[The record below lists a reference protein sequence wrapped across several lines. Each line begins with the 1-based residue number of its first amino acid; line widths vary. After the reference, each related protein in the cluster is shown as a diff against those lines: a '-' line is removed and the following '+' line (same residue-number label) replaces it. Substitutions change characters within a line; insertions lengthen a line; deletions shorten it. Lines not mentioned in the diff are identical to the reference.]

1 MTKEQI
7 EQMVNA
13 FLCWKLPQ
21 TFNPDC
27 YISFAPKPDYRGN
40 PPTWPVG
47 TNLFS
52 YTEAKAM
59 VEHMLA
65 ALSPAP
71 TVPEGWR
78 LVPKVPTWD
87 MTRAAFLA
95 PMSRHTCSC
104 GGTVSAGISHGRAAE
119 LYSAMLTA
127 APQPPVVE
135 VHHEPFIE
143 VLPVKGD
150 YCVATKWRDG
160 HFQDPFAVGFYDGM
174 TGDMHLVVD
183 EHGKQFRRGG
193 FRRVAKIDDEI
204 GAWIAK
210 NGPLLEA
217 SPGGTLTLWGMLTAA
232 ATPEADRI
240 DADEAP
246 APVVE
251 GWRDIASAPK
261 NNTSRLVW
269 CPLDRCIYCVAW
281 VDNSEYPPAK
291 SGWQVFGGG
300 EIIDGVTHWQP
311 LPAPPAAP
319 EAGR

>member
-1 MTKEQI
+1 MADPAELMNGFCEDCI
-7 EQMVNA
+7 
-13 FLCWKLPQ
+13 KLHLLDPS
-21 TFNPDC
+21 DKHER
-27 YISFAPKPDYRGN
+27 YIRLRAA
-40 PPTWPVG
+40 
-47 TNLFS
+47 L
-52 YTEAKAM
+52 
-59 VEHMLA
+59 LA

-71 TVPEGWR
+71 TVPEGFA
-78 LVPKVPTWD
+78 LVPKETNYDLVNAFFDAWESEKERMLAETGTYAEAQ
-87 MTRAAFLA
+87 MFKAAWKALLT
-95 PMSRHTCSC
+95 S
-104 GGTVSAGISHGRAAE
+104 
-119 LYSAMLTA
+119 SAMLA
-127 APQPPVVE
+127 ASPQPPVVE

-261 NNTSRLVW
+261 DGTQVLLWQPHWEAMQTAVW
-269 CPLDRCIYCVAW
+269 CNDGHNGP
-281 VDNSEYPPAK
+281 
-291 SGWQVFGGG
+291 GWLTMDGG
-300 EIIDGVTHWQP
+300 EVIKPSHWQP

-319 EAGR
+319 EATHGNP